1 MIVKKFQAPT
11 EMEAIVK
18 AREEL
23 GSAAV
28 VLNIKTIKQRG
39 FARLFKKD
47 VVEVTAALEEKDIT
61 DGINKSRPTFDNS
74 LNSQQESA
82 VHMINQSMVS
92 NGSTSSI
99 NLVADDD
106 ISVTSASAIE
116 QKLDS
121 LHNLLQN
128 QGSAASSFNRSQPG
142 NVPDRTGIQQ
152 DYRSAQAPAAEG
164 YMKRMSDIRDDIS
177 GENIEIQQVRQ
188 RENVNYKFL
197 QLIYNKLIDNEVDS
211 RYADEIIGE
220 IENSLKKESNLDS
233 ILSAVYQKIILK
245 LGKPKTITL
254 GDKAKV
260 IFFIGP
266 TGVGKTTTI
275 AKIASSFKIEK
286 EAKVAFIT
294 ADTYRIAAVEQL
306 NTYASIIDCPVSV
319 VYSVEDMN
327 RSLSEYK
334 DYDLIL
340 VDTAGRSHKAEAQMD
355 ELKAFI
361 AEVVLKLGKPK
372 TITLGDKAKVI
383 FFIGPT
389 GVGKTTTIA
398 KIASSFKIEKEAKVA
413 FITADTYRIA
423 AVEQLNTYAS
433 IIDCPVSVV
442 YSVEDMNR
450 SLSEYKDYDL
460 ILVDT
465 AGRSHKAEAQMD
477 ELKAFIAEVA
487 QREDE
492 FDFECYLTL
501 SMTTKYKDLRNIAD
515 KYDDVDWA
523 VIFTK
528 LDETCSLGNILNV
541 RMLTDRQLSYTTS
554 GQNVPDDIEVINEQG
569 VAKQL
574 LGGGE

>member
-11 EMEAIVK
+11 EMEAIIK

-23 GSAAV
+23 GSTAV
-28 VLNIKTIKQRG
+28 VLNIKSIKQRG
-39 FARLFKKD
+39 LARLFKKD
-47 VVEVTAALEEKDIT
+47 AVEVTAALEEKDIV
-61 DGINKSRPTFDNS
+61 DGINKNKPVFDN
-74 LNSQQESA
+74 NAAGGQEA
-82 VHMINQSMVS
+82 KPERMINQSMVS
-92 NGSTSSI
+92 GGTSSTI
-99 NLVADDD
+99 NLIADDNTAV
-106 ISVTSASAIE
+106 SSASVIE

-128 QGSAASSFNRSQPG
+128 QGSLNSDMSSSGSQGKTVAASAY
-142 NVPDRTGIQQ
+142 T
-152 DYRSAQAPAAEG
+152 
-164 YMKRMSDIRDDIS
+164 KRMSDIKEDIS
-177 GENIEIQQVRQ
+177 GAAGENKQVKE
-188 RENVNYKFL
+188 RENANYKFL
-197 QLIYNKLIDNEVDS
+197 QLIYKKLIDNEVDS
-211 RYADEIIGE
+211 RFADEIIGE

-233 ILSAVYQKIILK
+233 ILAAVYQKIILK
-245 LGKPKTITL
+245 LGKPKTIEI

-286 EAKVAFIT
+286 EARVAFIT

-327 RSLSEYK
+327 KSLSEYK

-340 VDTAGRSHKAEAQMD
+340 VDTAGRSHKATEQMD

-361 AEVVLKLGKPK
+361 E
-372 TITLGDKAKVI
+372 
-383 FFIGPT
+383 
-389 GVGKTTTIA
+389 
-398 KIASSFKIEKEAKVA
+398 
-413 FITADTYRIA
+413 
-423 AVEQLNTYAS
+423 
-433 IIDCPVSVV
+433 
-442 YSVEDMNR
+442 
-450 SLSEYKDYDL
+450 
-460 ILVDT
+460 
-465 AGRSHKAEAQMD
+465 
-477 ELKAFIAEVA
+477 EVA
-487 QREDE
+487 QRADE

-501 SMTTKYKDLRNIAD
+501 SLTTKYKDLKSIAD

-528 LDETCSLGNILNV
+528 LDETCSVGNILNI
-541 RMLTDRQLSYTTS
+541 RMLTDRPLSYTTS

-569 VAKQL
+569 VARQL

>member
-1 MIVKKFQAPT
+1 
-11 EMEAIVK
+11 
-18 AREEL
+18 
-23 GSAAV
+23 
-28 VLNIKTIKQRG
+28 
-39 FARLFKKD
+39 
-47 VVEVTAALEEKDIT
+47 
-61 DGINKSRPTFDNS
+61 
-74 LNSQQESA
+74 
-82 VHMINQSMVS
+82 
-92 NGSTSSI
+92 
-99 NLVADDD
+99 
-106 ISVTSASAIE
+106 
-116 QKLDS
+116 
-121 LHNLLQN
+121 
-128 QGSAASSFNRSQPG
+128 
-142 NVPDRTGIQQ
+142 
-152 DYRSAQAPAAEG
+152 
-164 YMKRMSDIRDDIS
+164 MKRMSDIRDDIS

-361 AEVVLKLGKPK
+361 AEV
-372 TITLGDKAKVI
+372 
-383 FFIGPT
+383 
-389 GVGKTTTIA
+389 
-398 KIASSFKIEKEAKVA
+398 
-413 FITADTYRIA
+413 
-423 AVEQLNTYAS
+423 
-433 IIDCPVSVV
+433 
-442 YSVEDMNR
+442 
-450 SLSEYKDYDL
+450 
-460 ILVDT
+460 
-465 AGRSHKAEAQMD
+465 
-477 ELKAFIAEVA
+477 A

-554 GQNVPDDIEVINEQG
+554 GQNVPDDIEDINEQG

>member
-11 EMEAIVK
+11 EMEAIIK

-23 GSAAV
+23 GSTAV
-28 VLNIKTIKQRG
+28 VLNIKSIKQRG
-39 FARLFKKD
+39 LARLFKKD
-47 VVEVTAALEEKDIT
+47 AVEVTAALEEKDIV
-61 DGINKSRPTFDNS
+61 DGINKNKPVFDNNAAS
-74 LNSQQESA
+74 GQEA
-82 VHMINQSMVS
+82 KPERMINQSMVS
-92 NGSTSSI
+92 GGTSSTI
-99 NLVADDD
+99 NLIADDNTAV
-106 ISVTSASAIE
+106 SSASAIE

-128 QGSAASSFNRSQPG
+128 QGNLNSDMSSSGSQGKTVAASAY
-142 NVPDRTGIQQ
+142 T
-152 DYRSAQAPAAEG
+152 
-164 YMKRMSDIRDDIS
+164 KRMSDIKEDIS
-177 GENIEIQQVRQ
+177 GAAGENKQVKE
-188 RENVNYKFL
+188 RENANYKFL
-197 QLIYNKLIDNEVDS
+197 QLIYKKLIDNEVDS
-211 RYADEIIGE
+211 RFADEIIGE

-233 ILSAVYQKIILK
+233 ILAAVYQKIILK
-245 LGKPKTITL
+245 LGKPKTIEM

-286 EAKVAFIT
+286 EARVAFIT

-327 RSLSEYK
+327 KSLSEYK

-340 VDTAGRSHKAEAQMD
+340 VDTAGRSHKATGQMD

-361 AEVVLKLGKPK
+361 E
-372 TITLGDKAKVI
+372 
-383 FFIGPT
+383 
-389 GVGKTTTIA
+389 
-398 KIASSFKIEKEAKVA
+398 
-413 FITADTYRIA
+413 
-423 AVEQLNTYAS
+423 
-433 IIDCPVSVV
+433 
-442 YSVEDMNR
+442 
-450 SLSEYKDYDL
+450 
-460 ILVDT
+460 
-465 AGRSHKAEAQMD
+465 
-477 ELKAFIAEVA
+477 EVA
-487 QREDE
+487 QRADE

-501 SMTTKYKDLRNIAD
+501 SLTTKYKDLKSIAD

-528 LDETCSLGNILNV
+528 LDETCSVGNILNI
-541 RMLTDRQLSYTTS
+541 RMLTDRPLSYTTS

-569 VAKQL
+569 IARQL

>member
-11 EMEAIVK
+11 EMKAIIK

-23 GSAAV
+23 GSTAV
-28 VLNIKTIKQRG
+28 VLNIKSIKQRG
-39 FARLFKKD
+39 LARLFKKD
-47 VVEVTAALEEKDIT
+47 AVEVTAALEEKDIV
-61 DGINKSRPTFDNS
+61 DGINKNKPVFDNNAAS
-74 LNSQQESA
+74 GQEA
-82 VHMINQSMVS
+82 KPERMINQSMVS
-92 NGSTSSI
+92 GGTSSTI
-99 NLVADDD
+99 NLIADDNTAV
-106 ISVTSASAIE
+106 SSASAIE

-128 QGSAASSFNRSQPG
+128 QGSLNSDMSSSGSQGKTVAASAY
-142 NVPDRTGIQQ
+142 T
-152 DYRSAQAPAAEG
+152 
-164 YMKRMSDIRDDIS
+164 KRMSDIKEDIS
-177 GENIEIQQVRQ
+177 GAAGENKQVKE
-188 RENVNYKFL
+188 RENANYKFL
-197 QLIYNKLIDNEVDS
+197 QLIYKKLIDNEVDS
-211 RYADEIIGE
+211 RFADEIIGE

-233 ILSAVYQKIILK
+233 ILAAVYQKIILK
-245 LGKPKTITL
+245 LGKPKTIEM

-286 EAKVAFIT
+286 EARVAFIT

-327 RSLSEYK
+327 KSLSEYK

-340 VDTAGRSHKAEAQMD
+340 VDTAGRSHKATEQMD

-361 AEVVLKLGKPK
+361 E
-372 TITLGDKAKVI
+372 
-383 FFIGPT
+383 
-389 GVGKTTTIA
+389 
-398 KIASSFKIEKEAKVA
+398 
-413 FITADTYRIA
+413 
-423 AVEQLNTYAS
+423 
-433 IIDCPVSVV
+433 
-442 YSVEDMNR
+442 
-450 SLSEYKDYDL
+450 
-460 ILVDT
+460 
-465 AGRSHKAEAQMD
+465 
-477 ELKAFIAEVA
+477 EVA
-487 QREDE
+487 QRADE

-501 SMTTKYKDLRNIAD
+501 SLTTKYKDLKSIAD

-528 LDETCSLGNILNV
+528 LDETCSVGNILNI
-541 RMLTDRQLSYTTS
+541 RMLTDRPLSYTTS

-569 VAKQL
+569 IARQL

>member
-11 EMEAIVK
+11 EMEAIIK

-23 GSAAV
+23 GSTAV
-28 VLNIKTIKQRG
+28 VLNIKSIKQRG
-39 FARLFKKD
+39 LARLFKKD
-47 VVEVTAALEEKDIT
+47 AVEVTAALEEKDIV
-61 DGINKSRPTFDNS
+61 DGINKNKPVFDNNAAS
-74 LNSQQESA
+74 GQEA
-82 VHMINQSMVS
+82 KPERMINQSMVS
-92 NGSTSSI
+92 GGTSSTI
-99 NLVADDD
+99 NLIADDNTAV
-106 ISVTSASAIE
+106 SSASAIE

-128 QGSAASSFNRSQPG
+128 QGNLNSDMSSSGSQGKTVAASAY
-142 NVPDRTGIQQ
+142 T
-152 DYRSAQAPAAEG
+152 
-164 YMKRMSDIRDDIS
+164 KRMSDIKEDIS
-177 GENIEIQQVRQ
+177 GAAGENKQVKE
-188 RENVNYKFL
+188 RENANYKFL
-197 QLIYNKLIDNEVDS
+197 QLIYKKLIDNEVDS
-211 RYADEIIGE
+211 RFADEIIGE

-233 ILSAVYQKIILK
+233 IRAAVYQKIILK
-245 LGKPKTITL
+245 LGKPKTIEM

-286 EAKVAFIT
+286 EARVAFIT

-327 RSLSEYK
+327 KSLSEYK

-340 VDTAGRSHKAEAQMD
+340 VDTAGRSHKATEQMD

-361 AEVVLKLGKPK
+361 E
-372 TITLGDKAKVI
+372 
-383 FFIGPT
+383 
-389 GVGKTTTIA
+389 
-398 KIASSFKIEKEAKVA
+398 
-413 FITADTYRIA
+413 
-423 AVEQLNTYAS
+423 
-433 IIDCPVSVV
+433 
-442 YSVEDMNR
+442 
-450 SLSEYKDYDL
+450 
-460 ILVDT
+460 
-465 AGRSHKAEAQMD
+465 
-477 ELKAFIAEVA
+477 EVA
-487 QREDE
+487 QRADE

-501 SMTTKYKDLRNIAD
+501 SLTTKYKDLKSIAD

-528 LDETCSLGNILNV
+528 LDETCSVGNILNI
-541 RMLTDRQLSYTTS
+541 RMLTDRPLSYTTS

-569 VAKQL
+569 IARQL

>member
-11 EMEAIVK
+11 EMEAIIK

-23 GSAAV
+23 GSTAV
-28 VLNIKTIKQRG
+28 VLNIKSIKQRG
-39 FARLFKKD
+39 LARLFKKD
-47 VVEVTAALEEKDIT
+47 AVEVTAALEEKDIV
-61 DGINKSRPTFDNS
+61 DGINKNKPIFDNNAAS
-74 LNSQQESA
+74 GQEA
-82 VHMINQSMVS
+82 KPERMINQSMVS
-92 NGSTSSI
+92 GGTSSTI
-99 NLVADDD
+99 NLIADDNTAV
-106 ISVTSASAIE
+106 SSASAIE

-128 QGSAASSFNRSQPG
+128 QGNLNSDMSSSGSQGKTVAASAY
-142 NVPDRTGIQQ
+142 T
-152 DYRSAQAPAAEG
+152 
-164 YMKRMSDIRDDIS
+164 KRMSDIKEDIS
-177 GENIEIQQVRQ
+177 GAAGENKQVKE
-188 RENVNYKFL
+188 RENANYKFL
-197 QLIYNKLIDNEVDS
+197 QLIYKKLIDNEVDS
-211 RYADEIIGE
+211 RFADEIIGE

-233 ILSAVYQKIILK
+233 ILAAVYQKIILK
-245 LGKPKTITL
+245 LGKPKTIEI

-286 EAKVAFIT
+286 EARVAFIT

-327 RSLSEYK
+327 KSLSEYK

-340 VDTAGRSHKAEAQMD
+340 VDTAGRSHKATEQMD

-361 AEVVLKLGKPK
+361 E
-372 TITLGDKAKVI
+372 
-383 FFIGPT
+383 
-389 GVGKTTTIA
+389 
-398 KIASSFKIEKEAKVA
+398 
-413 FITADTYRIA
+413 
-423 AVEQLNTYAS
+423 
-433 IIDCPVSVV
+433 
-442 YSVEDMNR
+442 
-450 SLSEYKDYDL
+450 
-460 ILVDT
+460 
-465 AGRSHKAEAQMD
+465 
-477 ELKAFIAEVA
+477 EVA
-487 QREDE
+487 QRADE

-501 SMTTKYKDLRNIAD
+501 SLTTKYKDLKSIAD

-528 LDETCSLGNILNV
+528 LDETCSVGNILNI
-541 RMLTDRQLSYTTS
+541 RMLTDRPLSYTTS

-569 VAKQL
+569 IARQL

>member
-11 EMEAIVK
+11 EMEAIIK

-23 GSAAV
+23 GSTAV
-28 VLNIKTIKQRG
+28 VLNIKSIKQRG
-39 FARLFKKD
+39 LARLFKKD
-47 VVEVTAALEEKDIT
+47 AVEVTAALEEKDIV
-61 DGINKSRPTFDNS
+61 DVINKNKPVFDNNAAS
-74 LNSQQESA
+74 GQEA
-82 VHMINQSMVS
+82 KPERMINQSMVS
-92 NGSTSSI
+92 GGTSSTI
-99 NLVADDD
+99 NLIADDNTAV
-106 ISVTSASAIE
+106 SSASAIE

-128 QGSAASSFNRSQPG
+128 QGNLNSDMSSSGSQGKTVAASAY
-142 NVPDRTGIQQ
+142 T
-152 DYRSAQAPAAEG
+152 
-164 YMKRMSDIRDDIS
+164 KRMSDIKEDIS
-177 GENIEIQQVRQ
+177 GAAGENKQVKE
-188 RENVNYKFL
+188 RENANYKFL
-197 QLIYNKLIDNEVDS
+197 QLIYKKLIDNEVDS
-211 RYADEIIGE
+211 RFADEIIGE

-233 ILSAVYQKIILK
+233 ILAAVYQKIILK
-245 LGKPKTITL
+245 LGKPKTIEM

-286 EAKVAFIT
+286 EARVAFIT

-327 RSLSEYK
+327 KSLSEYK

-340 VDTAGRSHKAEAQMD
+340 VDTAGRSHKATEQMD

-361 AEVVLKLGKPK
+361 E
-372 TITLGDKAKVI
+372 
-383 FFIGPT
+383 
-389 GVGKTTTIA
+389 
-398 KIASSFKIEKEAKVA
+398 
-413 FITADTYRIA
+413 
-423 AVEQLNTYAS
+423 
-433 IIDCPVSVV
+433 
-442 YSVEDMNR
+442 
-450 SLSEYKDYDL
+450 
-460 ILVDT
+460 
-465 AGRSHKAEAQMD
+465 
-477 ELKAFIAEVA
+477 EVA
-487 QREDE
+487 QRADE

-501 SMTTKYKDLRNIAD
+501 SLTTKYKDLKSIAD

-528 LDETCSLGNILNV
+528 LDETCSVGNILNI
-541 RMLTDRQLSYTTS
+541 RMLTDRPLSYTTS

-569 VAKQL
+569 IARQL

>member
-11 EMEAIVK
+11 EMEAIIK

-23 GSAAV
+23 GSTAV
-28 VLNIKTIKQRG
+28 VLNIKSIKQRG
-39 FARLFKKD
+39 LARLFKKD
-47 VVEVTAALEEKDIT
+47 AVEVTAALEEKDIV
-61 DGINKSRPTFDNS
+61 DGINKNKPVFDNNAAS
-74 LNSQQESA
+74 GQEA
-82 VHMINQSMVS
+82 KPERMINQSMVS
-92 NGSTSSI
+92 GGTSSTI
-99 NLVADDD
+99 NLIADDNTAV
-106 ISVTSASAIE
+106 SSASAIE

-128 QGSAASSFNRSQPG
+128 QGNLNSDMSSSGSQGKTVAASAY
-142 NVPDRTGIQQ
+142 T
-152 DYRSAQAPAAEG
+152 
-164 YMKRMSDIRDDIS
+164 KRMSDIKEDIS
-177 GENIEIQQVRQ
+177 GAAGENKQVKE
-188 RENVNYKFL
+188 RENANYKFL
-197 QLIYNKLIDNEVDS
+197 QLIYKKLIDNEVDS
-211 RYADEIIGE
+211 RFADEIIGE

-233 ILSAVYQKIILK
+233 ILAAVYQKIILK
-245 LGKPKTITL
+245 LGKPKTIEI

-286 EAKVAFIT
+286 EARVAFIT

-327 RSLSEYK
+327 KSLSEYK

-340 VDTAGRSHKAEAQMD
+340 VDTAGRSHKAIEQMD

-361 AEVVLKLGKPK
+361 E
-372 TITLGDKAKVI
+372 
-383 FFIGPT
+383 
-389 GVGKTTTIA
+389 
-398 KIASSFKIEKEAKVA
+398 
-413 FITADTYRIA
+413 
-423 AVEQLNTYAS
+423 
-433 IIDCPVSVV
+433 
-442 YSVEDMNR
+442 
-450 SLSEYKDYDL
+450 
-460 ILVDT
+460 
-465 AGRSHKAEAQMD
+465 
-477 ELKAFIAEVA
+477 EVA
-487 QREDE
+487 QRADE

-501 SMTTKYKDLRNIAD
+501 SLTTKYKDLKSIAD

-528 LDETCSLGNILNV
+528 LDETCSVGNILNI
-541 RMLTDRQLSYTTS
+541 RMLTDRPLSYTTS

-569 VAKQL
+569 IARQL